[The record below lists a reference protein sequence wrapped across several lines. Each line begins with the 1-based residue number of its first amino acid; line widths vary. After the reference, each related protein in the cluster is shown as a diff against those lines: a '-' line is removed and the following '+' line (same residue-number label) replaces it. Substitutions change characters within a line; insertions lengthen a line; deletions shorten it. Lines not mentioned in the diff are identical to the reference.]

1 MRTSSSPS
9 DTQNV
14 LKHCGREVDGYPQMC
29 CYSALCSS
37 VLLGLSFTPVRL
49 GGRTLPFSN
58 PIIVSPLSGVIHSSK
73 TLSFLPVGFLTHQ
86 EKVQSWCGTH
96 RSWGTQKHIR
106 RSFQTTFQK
115 TGVIICLEGR
125 DHIQS
130 KGPKLNM
137 ILPHLGS

>member
-1 MRTSSSPS
+1 MT
-9 DTQNV
+9 
-14 LKHCGREVDGYPQMC
+14 HRERSGTLWQRVDGYPQMC
-29 CYSALCSS
+29 CYFALCSS

-49 GGRTLPFSN
+49 GGRTLPSSN
-58 PIIVSPLSGVIHSSK
+58 PVTVSPLCGVIHSSK

-106 RSFQTTFQK
+106 SFQTTSQK
-115 TGVIICLEGR
+115 TGVTACLGGR
-125 DHIQS
+125 DLIHC
-130 KGPKLNM
+130 KGPKLNV